1 MDKRHTEGQICET
14 ILVEYLLRRD
24 MYVFQPVSAHG
35 PVDVIAISAEGEVYL
50 FDAKK
55 DAERYVPK
63 RRKTHRLYR
72 VLSPLQKTLGVRMA
86 YVDLQTRAVHIVPA
100 LPEPKK

>member
-14 ILVEYLLRRD
+14 ILVEYLLRLD

-35 PVDVIAISAEGEVYL
+35 PVDVVAISAKGEVYL

-55 DAERYVPK
+55 DAGRYVPK
-63 RRKTHRLYR
+63 RRKTHRIYR
-72 VLSPLQKTLGVRMA
+72 VLSSLQKVIGVRMA
-86 YVDLQTRAVHIVPA
+86 YVDVTTRAVHIVPP
-100 LPEPKK
+100 LPELKK

>member
-14 ILVEYLLRRD
+14 ILVEYLLRLD
-24 MYVFQPVSAHG
+24 MYVFQPISAHG
-35 PVDVIAISAEGEVYL
+35 PVDVIAINAEGEMYL

-55 DAERYVPK
+55 NAERYVPERHK
-63 RRKTHRLYR
+63 VHRIHR
-72 VLSPLQKTLGVRMA
+72 VLSPLQKVIGVRMA
-86 YVDLQTRAVHIVPA
+86 YVDVTTRAVHIVPP

>member
-14 ILVEYLLRRD
+14 ILVEYLLRLD
-24 MYVFQPVSAHG
+24 LYVFQPVSAHG
-35 PVDVIAISAEGEVYL
+35 PVDVIAISAEGEMYL

-63 RRKTHRLYR
+63 RRTNHRIHR

-86 YVDLQTRAVHIVPA
+86 YVDVTTRAVHIVPP
-100 LPEPKK
+100 LPKPKK

>member
-14 ILVEYLLRRD
+14 ILVEYLLRRNL
-24 MYVFQPVSAHG
+24 YVFQPVSAHG
-35 PVDVIAISAEGEVYL
+35 PVDVVAINAEGEMYL

-55 DAERYVPK
+55 NAKRYVPE
-63 RRKTHRLYR
+63 RKTNHRIHR

-86 YVDLQTRAVHIVPA
+86 YVDIATREVHIVPA
-100 LPEPKK
+100 LPELKK